1 MVYKWAGRWREP
13 SPKIS
18 LAGLW
23 ISPRGVSMAEL
34 SPFQTPGDA
43 LSRQAGLR
51 GDREALAF
59 PETGARLCYAEW
71 HEAATALARAILDR
85 GFRPGERI
93 GLLAESRIE
102 WPVVQMA
109 IALAGCVLVPLNT
122 HYRRDDL
129 AYALGHAKLR
139 GLFLSRAFRG
149 NPYLETVRA
158 IRDTLPALEMLAVL
172 DGPDGECPGYAALL
186 AEGRGS
192 QTALPPVD
200 PDAVGSLQYTS
211 GTTGFPKG
219 ALLTHAGMLANAWGI
234 SGRLRVTADDRWT
247 SIIPLFHCA
256 GCIMCIL
263 GTVQRGSAYIGVSSF
278 DAAAMFRIVEEER
291 CTMLS
296 GVPTSYVAMLDHP
309 ARGGHDLATLR
320 AGTCGGADT
329 DPALLARCTEDFPIP
344 GLVQVYGQTEAST
357 LIALADCQAPERFAT
372 CGPPLPGAAVRI
384 ADPATGAP
392 LAAGEIGQI
401 ETAGP
406 MVMRGYFEN
415 PEATG
420 ETIGS
425 DGWMRTGD
433 LGDLTGDGNVVVAG
447 GRLRDMIIRGGEN
460 IYPVEVEN
468 LLRAHP
474 AVGDIAVFG
483 LPDEYYGEIVAA
495 AVAGGGALTADALGR
510 FCAGRIAKFKTPARY
525 FRIASFPLT
534 ASGKIRKTEL
544 REMAAAGALDAL

>member
-1 MVYKWAGRWREP
+1 MT
-13 SPKIS
+13 
-18 LAGLW
+18 
-23 ISPRGVSMAEL
+23 EL
-34 SPFQTPGDA
+34 SPFATPGAA
-43 LSRQAGLR
+43 LARQAELR

-59 PETGARLCYAEW
+59 PETGARLTYAEW
-71 HEAATALARAILDR
+71 HREAAALARALLDR

-109 IALAGCVLVPLNT
+109 VALAGCVLVPLNT

-129 AYALGHAKLR
+129 AFALGHAKLR

-149 NPYLETVRA
+149 NPYLENVRA
-158 IRDTLPALEMLAVL
+158 MRDTLPTLELLAVL
-172 DGPDGECPGYAALL
+172 GEADADCPGYAGLL
-186 AEGRGS
+186 AEGRVS
-192 QTALPPVD
+192 AARLPPVD
-200 PDAVGSLQYTS
+200 PDSVGSLQYTS

-219 ALLTHAGMLANAWGI
+219 ALLTHAGTMANAWGI
-234 SGRLRVTADDRWT
+234 SGRLRVTPDDRWT

-263 GTVQRGSAYIGVSSF
+263 GTVQRGSAYVGVSAF

-296 GVPTSYVAMLDHP
+296 GVPTSYVAMLGHP
-309 ARGGHDLATLR
+309 ARGGRDLSTLR

-329 DPALLARCTEDFPIP
+329 DPALLARCAEEFPIP

-357 LIALADCQAPERFAT
+357 LIALADCAAPERFAT
-372 CGPPLPGAAVRI
+372 CGKPLPGAKVRI
-384 ADPATGAP
+384 ADPATGAMLP
-392 LAAGEIGQI
+392 AGEIGQI

-415 PEATG
+415 PAATG
-420 ETIGS
+420 ETIGA

-433 LGDLTGDGNVVVAG
+433 LGYVTGDGNVAVAG

-460 IYPVEVEN
+460 IYPVEIEN
-468 LLRAHP
+468 LLRGHP

-483 LPDEYYGEIVAA
+483 MEDDYYGEIVAA
-495 AVAGGGALTADALGR
+495 AVAGEAGLTPDELGR
-510 FCAGRIAKFKTPARY
+510 FCAGRIARFKAPARY
-525 FRIASFPLT
+525 FRIESFPLT
-534 ASGKIRKTEL
+534 ASGKIRKTAL
-544 REMAAAGALDAL
+544 QEMAASGALEAL

>member
-1 MVYKWAGRWREP
+1 MT
-13 SPKIS
+13 
-18 LAGLW
+18 
-23 ISPRGVSMAEL
+23 EL
-34 SPFQTPGDA
+34 SPFRTPGDA
-43 LSRQAGLR
+43 LAFQAEAR
-51 GDREALAF
+51 GGREALAF
-59 PETGARLCYAEW
+59 PETGARLTWEGW
-71 HEAATALARAILDR
+71 HEAATALARGLLGR
-85 GFRPGERI
+85 GFRPGDRV

-109 IALAGCVLVPLNT
+109 VAIAGCVLVPLNT

-129 AYALGHAKLR
+129 AYALGHSKPR

-149 NPYLETVRA
+149 NPYLENVRE
-158 IRDTLPALEMLAVL
+158 IRPTLPALELLVGL
-172 DGPDGECPGYAALL
+172 DGPEADCAGYGALVE
-186 AEGRGS
+186 EGRTGG
-192 QTALPPVD
+192 TALPAVD

-219 ALLTHAGMLANAWGI
+219 ALLTHAGTMANAWGI
-234 SGRLRVTADDRWT
+234 SGRLRVTAEDRWT

-263 GTVQRGSAYIGVSSF
+263 GTVQRGSAYIGVSHF
-278 DAAAMFRIVEEER
+278 DPAAMFRIVEEER

-296 GVPTSYVAMLDHP
+296 GVPTSYVAMLDHK
-309 ARGGHDLATLR
+309 ARGGHDLSSLR

-329 DPALLARCTEDFPIP
+329 DPALLARCADAFPIP

-357 LIALADCQAPERFAT
+357 LIALADCEAPERFET
-372 CGPPLPGAAVRI
+372 CGPPLPGAKVRI
-384 ADPATGAP
+384 ADAVTGAP
-392 LAAGEIGQI
+392 LPAGEIGQI

-406 MVMRGYFEN
+406 MVMRGYFDN
-415 PEATG
+415 PDATA
-420 ETIGS
+420 ETVGP

-433 LGDLTGDGNVVVAG
+433 LGYLTGEGNVVVAG

-474 AVGDIAVFG
+474 EVRDIAVFG
-483 LPDEYYGEIVAA
+483 MPDDYYGEIVAA
-495 AVAGGGALTADALGR
+495 AVDGGDALTPDELGR
-510 FCAGRIAKFKTPARY
+510 YCAGRIARFKAPARW
-525 FRIASFPLT
+525 FRADSFPLT

-544 REMAAAGALDAL
+544 RDMADRGGLEPL

>member
-1 MVYKWAGRWREP
+1 MAGFDP
-13 SPKIS
+13 DDIIGGI
-18 LAGLW
+18 GLS
-23 ISPRGVSMAEL
+23 ISPRGASMAEL

-43 LSRQAGLR
+43 LARQANAR

-59 PETGARLCYAEW
+59 PETGARLTFAEW
-71 HEAATALARAILDR
+71 HGAATALARAILER
-85 GFRPGERI
+85 GFRPGDRI

-109 IALAGCVLVPLNT
+109 VAIAGCVLVPLNT

-149 NPYLETVRA
+149 NPYLENVREL
-158 IRDTLPALEMLAVL
+158 RQTLPALETLVGL
-172 DGPDGECPGYAALL
+172 DGPESDCAGYAELIEA
-186 AEGRGS
+186 GRDSG
-192 QTALPPVD
+192 TALPHVD
-200 PDAVGSLQYTS
+200 PHSVGSLQYTS

-219 ALLTHAGMLANAWGI
+219 ALLTHAGMMANAWGI
-234 SGRLRVTADDRWT
+234 SGRLQVADDDRWT

-263 GTVQRGSAYIGVSSF
+263 GTVQRGSAYVGVSYF
-278 DAAAMFRIVEEER
+278 DPAAMFRIVEAER

-309 ARGGHDLATLR
+309 ARGDHDLSSLR

-329 DPALLARCTEDFPIP
+329 DPALLARCAEAFPIP
-344 GLVQVYGQTEAST
+344 GVVQVYGQTEAST
-357 LIALADCQAPERFAT
+357 LIALAHCAAPERFET
-372 CGPPLPGAAVRI
+372 CGPPLPGAEVRI
-384 ADPATGAP
+384 ADAGTGAP
-392 LAAGEIGQI
+392 LPAGEIGQI

-406 MVMRGYFEN
+406 MVMRGYFDN
-415 PEATG
+415 PEATS
-420 ETIGS
+420 ETIGP

-433 LGDLTGDGNVVVAG
+433 LGYLTADGNVVVAG

-460 IYPVEVEN
+460 IYPVEIEN

-474 AVGDIAVFG
+474 AVADIAVFG
-483 LPDEYYGEIVAA
+483 MPDDFYGEIVAA
-495 AVAGGGALTADALGR
+495 AVTGGDALTPDELGR
-510 FCAGRIAKFKTPARY
+510 YCAGRIAKFKSPVRY
-525 FRIASFPLT
+525 FRVKSFPLT

-544 REMAAAGALDAL
+544 RDMAAAGALQAL